1 MVSLAFLGTE
11 ISSGF
16 EAYHV
21 VAIHMDECMDACM
34 HAWMDVIGY
43 YLCVHMCVQTC
54 LDICLSDNI
63 LFLRIQKSFWKHP
76 FGIFR
81 AVSLGAQQKKIT
93 SPEP

>member
-34 HAWMDVIGY
+34 DACMHACMDGCHRV
-43 YLCVHMCVQTC
+43 LSMCTHVC
-54 LDICLSDNI
+54 ANM
-63 LFLRIQKSFWKHP
+63 P
-76 FGIFR
+76 
-81 AVSLGAQQKKIT
+81 
-93 SPEP
+93 